1 VSGSLDL
8 PINTHT
14 ELIELNKMIQHLH
27 SIICGRVIIDKST
40 GLASYIDIIEGV
52 HLKDPKNFKLPLFSL
67 VTKFL
72 VKDGLADNQILEVKI
87 SKKKTEKTNWKD
99 IQTLHIPLEQNGEN
113 LLIDLKVENLDIEEI
128 GLWEFEIKWR
138 LKDGGNWKKGA
149 IVPFNVSNTEPKIVG
164 KNLER
169 K

>member
-1 VSGSLDL
+1 MSGSLDL
-8 PINTHT
+8 PTHTHT
-14 ELIELNKMIQHLH
+14 EPIELNKMIQHLH

-67 VTKFL
+67 VTKFW

-87 SKKKTEKTNWKD
+87 SKKKTGKTNWKD
-99 IQTLHIPLEQNGEN
+99 LQTLHIPLEQKGEN

-149 IVPFNVSNTEPKIVG
+149 IVPFNVSNTESKIVG
-164 KNLER
+164 KNRER